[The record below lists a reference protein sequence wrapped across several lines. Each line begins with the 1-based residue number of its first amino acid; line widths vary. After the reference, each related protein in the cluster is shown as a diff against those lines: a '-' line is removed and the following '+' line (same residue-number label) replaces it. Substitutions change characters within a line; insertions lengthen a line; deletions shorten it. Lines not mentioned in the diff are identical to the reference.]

1 MMTKIILVFLVVFYL
16 LMATCFFTI
25 WLEFFKED
33 TSASLSLQ
41 EKCLGWGILSVATIF
56 WPVVVPIAYL
66 ELLLGKR
73 NNRIL
78 VDLRDDS
85 ERDLNL

>member
-1 MMTKIILVFLVVFYL
+1 MKAIILVSLGIFYL

-25 WLEFFKED
+25 WLEFFKGD
-33 TSASLSLQ
+33 TSRSLSLQ
-41 EKCLGWGILSVATIF
+41 EECLGWAILSVATIL

-66 ELLLGKR
+66 EVLLAKR

-78 VDLRDDS
+78 VDLRDNS
-85 ERDLNL
+85 ERDFNH